1 MKSIALITATIAVTD
16 AQALLNLRNHHLL
29 SSQEKLNPLE
39 TIAFI
44 ETFDEVPIFGGEEL
58 RAKMLEQAGKTKQ
71 AIFSLDTMELTNS
84 IQQGM
89 AKVSKTVST
98 HVNTLTNKVVKRAE
112 PVSILEMP
120 SVLSSEDL
128 FDESSA
134 LTQMVSAT
142 ISLAAAVLIL
152 Q

>member
-1 MKSIALITATIAVTD
+1 
-16 AQALLNLRNHHLL
+16 
-29 SSQEKLNPLE
+29 
-39 TIAFI
+39 
-44 ETFDEVPIFGGEEL
+44 
-58 RAKMLEQAGKTKQ
+58 MLEQAGKTKQ
-71 AIFSLDTMELTNS
+71 AIFSLDTMELSNS

-98 HVNTLTNKVVKRAE
+98 HVNTFTNKVVRRAE

-120 SVLSSEDL
+120 SVLTSEDL
-128 FDESSA
+128 FDTSSA

-152 Q
+152 H